1 MNKYVLEFEKKD
13 LMIYISHLD
22 LLRLFKRTF
31 KRAGI
36 NINYSKGFNPHP
48 IMGFAQPLSLGYT
61 GLHEYVEFESQCS
74 YGKEIIEKLN
84 MELPEGIRILNID
97 IYKGKK
103 SLAADTKACKY
114 EIKIPVPKY
123 SLDINGYLEQN
134 EIIALKRMKKT
145 KKYEEVNIK
154 EKIREFNYEYTDG
167 YLTLRVLLDGGS
179 ISNLSPELIIN
190 SLLDFINMDVER
202 NKISVIREN
211 ILFN

>member
-1 MNKYVLEFEKKD
+1 MNRYVLEFEKKD

-22 LLRLFKRTF
+22 LLRLFKRAF

-97 IYKGKK
+97 TYRGKK
-103 SLAADTKACKY
+103 TLAADTKACKY
-114 EIKIPVPKY
+114 VIKIPISKY
-123 SLDINGYLEQN
+123 SSDINGYLEQN

-154 EKIREFNYEYTDG
+154 DKIREFNYEYSDG

-202 NKISVIREN
+202 NKISVLREN